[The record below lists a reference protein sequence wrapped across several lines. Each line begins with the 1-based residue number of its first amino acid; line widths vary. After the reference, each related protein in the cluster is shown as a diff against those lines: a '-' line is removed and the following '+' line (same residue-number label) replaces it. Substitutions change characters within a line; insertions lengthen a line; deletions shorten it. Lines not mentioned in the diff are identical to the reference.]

1 MIKFDIVETKEY
13 NILKFELDGPI
24 EPEFLGNLEPPK
36 VDTTKG
42 IIISGRGP
50 IWLYCYLTHYYHIT
64 PFVATFDPR
73 LGGAVVVESHTSKVK
88 PGDVIKL
95 DNCYAPS

>member
-1 MIKFDIVETKEY
+1 MIKFDLIKTAEY

-24 EPEFLGNLEPPK
+24 EPEALKNLAPPK

-50 IWLYCYLTHYYHIT
+50 IWLYCYLAHHYHIT

-73 LGGAVVVESHTSKVK
+73 LGGAVVIETHTPKVE
-88 PGDVIKL
+88 PGELIRL
-95 DNCYAPS
+95 EGAEL